1 MLANILNKIT
11 DIELVN
17 FIGGTKFNVIPASA
31 KAIFCTSLYIED
43 LKKLVKESEQILKEK
58 FNNISINIQRLEFA
72 DLYKHSYSTTNRK
85 NALDKIRENIN
96 SNSIIN
102 SKLNINESKRFLQNI
117 CNFPH
122 GVLNKNERG
131 EVTTSINLG
140 VVNIKENEIKVGM
153 RSSRKEEEKICLN
166 KLKEYCKDNNFVFN
180 IIGSQPSFRTGENA
194 EIVRKLIK
202 AHPDELF
209 KTNPNVKSMH
219 ITVEVGFFQE
229 KIPDIQIAIISPNI
243 QGAHTPKECVE
254 IASIE
259 RNNIWIENF
268 LEKY

>member
-1 MLANILNKIT
+1 
-11 DIELVN
+11 
-17 FIGGTKFNVIPASA
+17 
-31 KAIFCTSLYIED
+31 
-43 LKKLVKESEQILKEK
+43 
-58 FNNISINIQRLEFA
+58 
-72 DLYKHSYSTTNRK
+72 
-85 NALDKIRENIN
+85 
-96 SNSIIN
+96 
-102 SKLNINESKRFLQNI
+102 
-117 CNFPH
+117 
-122 GVLNKNERG
+122 
-131 EVTTSINLG
+131 
-140 VVNIKENEIKVGM
+140 M

-180 IIGSQPSFRTGENA
+180 IIGSQPSFRTSENA
-194 EIVRKLIK
+194 EIVRKLIE
-202 AHPDELF
+202 AHPKELF
-209 KTNPNVKSMH
+209 GAKPTVKSMH